1 MEKEKSIPLIERWA
15 SEENPVKVY
24 DDSDIDDVEEDEEE
38 FDEDEIWAEIRA
50 GAKKEEPAKK
60 SAEEFEIMKSDDDQ
74 RLVFGWASI
83 TEDEDGKPLI
93 DMQKDMI
100 DEDDLEQAAYAYV
113 LNFRDTGEEHLEGF
127 RKKGKLVE
135 SCVFTN
141 EKQKAMGLKPG
152 TLPVGWWVGFYI
164 EDEDAWRKIKNGTY
178 RMFSI
183 EGKAQRVPVED
194 QVGKSAPD
202 IDIIDDEP

>member
-1 MEKEKSIPLIERWA
+1 MKHISITERWE
-15 SEENPVKVY
+15 SEETPVKVY
-24 DDSDIDDVEEDEEE
+24 DSPDDAEDVEEEEITPEE
-38 FDEDEIWAEIRA
+38 FEAILDGYGKANRELEKRL
-50 GAKKEEPAKK
+50 KK

-164 EDEDAWRKIKNGTY
+164 EDENAWQKIKDGTY

-194 QVGKSAPD
+194 QIGKSAPD